1 MATTPKELN
10 SKTCRVTHNITS
22 VVSGDI
28 QTASSDIDEQ
38 NIIYDSNPGYNFL
51 ELYYYVVAPGGA
63 STTPLVTLYKKLDNG
78 QFAQIFT
85 ANAYS
90 LWTKGKTLPTTPI
103 VVAAG
108 QTLVPSFIEVVYVG
122 SGDIAVTLSQCT
134 DATRIVIAA
143 KRVPGNYIQQ

>member
-28 QTASSDIDEQ
+28 QATSADIDEQ

-51 ELYYYVVAPGGA
+51 ELYYYVVASGGD
-63 STTPLVTLYKKLDNG
+63 TTPLVTLYKKLDNG

-85 ANAYS
+85 PNAYT

-103 VVAAG
+103 VISSG
-108 QTLVPSFIEVVYVG
+108 QTLVPSFVEVVYVG